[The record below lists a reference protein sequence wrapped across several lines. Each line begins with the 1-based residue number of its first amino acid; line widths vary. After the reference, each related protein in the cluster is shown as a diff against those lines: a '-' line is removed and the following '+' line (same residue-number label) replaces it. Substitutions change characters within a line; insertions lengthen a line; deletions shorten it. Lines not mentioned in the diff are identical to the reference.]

1 MSLRLNTS
9 SPSSSSTGS
18 PGSSTKSRILDRI
31 RTLTTA
37 TGCFNRPTLDQ
48 YRSNDRADLRALVF
62 HDETQENYSR
72 QSGQQGHEDGH
83 SSHGPGSDGC
93 QEVDPVSL
101 LFPESE
107 TPRKKNLSPGRRFL
121 SRTLKLTLCA
131 IVLLT
136 VLPSGQGAPVVEP
149 DSLVYQENFARSKRF
164 IVPLLIGAI
173 WGWLT
178 GPTIVP
184 SPLANL
190 ALQQYNRTT
199 GHLRSPESN
208 RTKRAVNEPFFQP
221 GLSFFN
227 IFGFPFRVL
236 SYLAAKT
243 VSGDFKL
250 EALPRPVKAEAPH
263 REKRSLAIFDLVT
276 GALTHWILPE
286 NLIQNT
292 EELANKTTPTFAPL
306 SIQLLQAS
314 RNVVSTKDAIRH
326 TRHAETPLLRKSIED
341 LHDIIA
347 HRINEFT
354 PSETT
359 WHPADIWLL
368 TFTILNVFIGL
379 LGVAYQHQ
387 TIIAILSK
395 KPLTE
400 GRDMKQDFSRVIH
413 I

>member
-1 MSLRLNTS
+1 M
-9 SPSSSSTGS
+9 
-18 PGSSTKSRILDRI
+18 
-31 RTLTTA
+31 
-37 TGCFNRPTLDQ
+37 
-48 YRSNDRADLRALVF
+48 
-62 HDETQENYSR
+62 
-72 QSGQQGHEDGH
+72 
-83 SSHGPGSDGC
+83 
-93 QEVDPVSL
+93 
-101 LFPESE
+101 
-107 TPRKKNLSPGRRFL
+107 
-121 SRTLKLTLCA
+121 
-131 IVLLT
+131 
-136 VLPSGQGAPVVEP
+136 VEP

-326 TRHAETPLLRKSIED
+326 KRHAETPLLRKSIED

>member
-1 MSLRLNTS
+1 MSLRINTS

-72 QSGQQGHEDGH
+72 QSGQQSHEDGNP
-83 SSHGPGSDGC
+83 SHGPGSDSC
-93 QEVDPVSL
+93 QETDPVSL

-121 SRTLKLTLCA
+121 SRTLKFTLCA

-136 VLPSGQGAPVVEP
+136 VLPCGQGAPVVEP

-178 GPTIVP
+178 GPTSVP

-190 ALQQYNRTT
+190 ALTKYNSTK
-199 GHLRSPESN
+199 GHLLLPKSN
-208 RTKRAVNEPFFQP
+208 RTKRAIDDNFFQS
-221 GLSFFN
+221 GLSFLD
-227 IFGFPFRVL
+227 IFGFPFKVL
-236 SYLAAKT
+236 GYLAART

-250 EALPRPVKAEAPH
+250 ESIPRTAMAEAPH

-286 NLIQNT
+286 NLIKNT
-292 EELANKTTPTFAPL
+292 EELTNKTTPTFTPL

-326 TRHAETPLLRKSIED
+326 KRHAETPLLRKSIED

-347 HRINEFT
+347 HRINEFDST
-354 PSETT
+354 EST
-359 WHPADIWLL
+359 WHSADIWLL
-368 TFTILNVFIGL
+368 AFTILNVFIGL

>member
-1 MSLRLNTS
+1 M
-9 SPSSSSTGS
+9 
-18 PGSSTKSRILDRI
+18 
-31 RTLTTA
+31 
-37 TGCFNRPTLDQ
+37 
-48 YRSNDRADLRALVF
+48 
-62 HDETQENYSR
+62 
-72 QSGQQGHEDGH
+72 
-83 SSHGPGSDGC
+83 
-93 QEVDPVSL
+93 
-101 LFPESE
+101 
-107 TPRKKNLSPGRRFL
+107 
-121 SRTLKLTLCA
+121 
-131 IVLLT
+131 
-136 VLPSGQGAPVVEP
+136 EP

-208 RTKRAVNEPFFQP
+208 RTKRAIDEPSVQP
-221 GLSFFN
+221 GINLFN
-227 IFGFPFRVL
+227 IIGFLFR
-236 SYLAAKT
+236 
-243 VSGDFKL
+243 
-250 EALPRPVKAEAPH
+250 ALGRITH
-263 REKRSLAIFDLVT
+263 R
-276 GALTHWILPE
+276 
-286 NLIQNT
+286 
-292 EELANKTTPTFAPL
+292 TTPTFTPL

-314 RNVVSTKDAIRH
+314 PTVVFPKNATRH
-326 TRHAETPLLRKSIED
+326 KRHAETPLLRKSIED

-347 HRINEFT
+347 YRINEFHPT
-354 PSETT
+354 ENT